1 MKFRRNCKPF
11 RGRMEIAPWACL
23 FFVLMLFFLLKTSL
37 FFVPGVRIELPVAR
51 GLAGVTNA
59 TATVMIDRD
68 GRLFYNHQ
76 VVDAS
81 LLKQRLEEAVKGAR
95 RGLTLVVQ
103 ADRRLD
109 LQRLV
114 ELEQVAAASGV
125 RDILLAGR
133 PLLGEG
139 GGKVKP

>member
-1 MKFRRNCKPF
+1 M
-11 RGRMEIAPWACL
+11 APWACL
-23 FFVLMLFFLLKTSL
+23 FFVLVLFFLLKTSL
-37 FFVPGVRIELPVAR
+37 FFVPGVRIELPVAQ
-51 GLAGVTNA
+51 GLTGVTNA

-76 VVDAS
+76 VVDLG